1 MKPLLRT
8 LLVLGGAPLLLG
20 GDCLFGRPI
29 VDERSR
35 YFPSDGVI
43 DCTGTLC
50 TSLPA
55 YELELPPPLDDSPC
69 AQDLP
74 AAELAEAAQTGT
86 VLTRM
91 RYRLASERPLEVNLG
106 TLDLREACVELSGP
120 VRLTLEAG
128 SKLTHVTIMLGPAKP
143 SDGDSGVKP
152 GGRATPN
159 LYLGHA
165 ELDRVVLKASEDDA
179 PSGSAQIEFSTGVQ
193 CEIRI
198 DSLNVTES
206 HMQNSRLGAGSLT
219 MVGGAFDTVEL
230 AFDYALL
237 AGVLGNNLRT
247 AACNTLSLVGTTI
260 AGRASQ
266 IGPCDCTLSP
276 PDPVADAGNA
286 SDAGEP
292 ADSGHSDAGPFDAS
306 QLDANAPDAAV
317 LDAETLDARLSDAEA
332 SDARPDDAEPLDA
345 EPLDGAAPDG
355 AALEAAAL
363 DADEAPGAGEPD
375 AGLSDAGAAD
385 AGEADAGSE
394 AGAPDATGLDVD
406 ERDAGEANAAC
417 NGITISQSMFFAGMV
432 DGKIHAENS
441 TFRSVLFARHA
452 PTSLDMWNVDIELSV
467 VCDQRMDMRLDE
479 TSAIGCTSCDS
490 AETATA
496 CTLDRTPE
504 LIVNECKSFRG
515 KLSPCEPPLPARR
528 APFVPRPPKLG
539 Q

>member
-317 LDAETLDARLSDAEA
+317 LDAETLD
-332 SDARPDDAEPLDA
+332 
-345 EPLDGAAPDG
+345 GAAPDG